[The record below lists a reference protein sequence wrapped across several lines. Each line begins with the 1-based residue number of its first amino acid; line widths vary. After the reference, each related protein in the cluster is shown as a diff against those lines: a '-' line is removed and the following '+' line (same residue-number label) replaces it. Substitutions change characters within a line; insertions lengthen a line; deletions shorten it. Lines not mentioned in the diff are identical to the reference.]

1 MKTEWTAERNT
12 LALLIPSKHKSIV
25 KDIFALADKR
35 DNGFVT
41 IRISNVHRTRSTGER
56 SQNHHINGHCQQI
69 ATETGNPFDVVKA
82 EIKCRAVDM
91 GYPMLERNG
100 EVRLDLYGRPMG
112 ISEADSTVEECALLI
127 EAAHMLA
134 AELGIVLEETSEEQ
148 K

>member
-12 LALLIPSKHKSIV
+12 LALLIPNKHKTAV

-41 IRISNVHRTRSTGER
+41 IRISNVHRPRTTGEG
-56 SQNHHINGHCQQI
+56 SQNHHINGHVQQI
-69 ATETGNPFDVVKA
+69 ATETGNPFDVVKL
-82 EIKCRAVDM
+82 EVKHRAIGM
-91 GYPMLERNG
+91 GYPMLHEGG
-100 EVRLDLYGRPMG
+100 EVRMDLYGRPMG

>member
-1 MKTEWTAERNT
+1 MKTEWTAERST
-12 LALLIPSKHKSIV
+12 LALLVPNKHKAAV

-41 IRISNVHRTRSTGER
+41 IRISNVHRTRSTGEK
-56 SQNHHINGHCQQI
+56 SQNHHINGHVQQI

-100 EVRLDLYGRPMG
+100 EVRLDLFGRPMG